1 MLANA
6 TLLAADNSLTD
17 DTIISRVLLGKTDE
31 YEILIRRY
39 NNLLYKTAK
48 GILTEET
55 DVEDVMQEAYIR
67 GYEKLHQFRKEARFS
82 TWLTRI
88 LINCALQQLSKL
100 KGHPVLSLDVLERN
114 DINSLQEA
122 PDETGVDAAVGINLK
137 KALEAAINQLPE
149 KYRVVFILREVQQTS
164 SADVAEIIGI
174 SEDNVKIRLHRAK
187 LMLKDMLR
195 SEASSLEIF
204 EFHASRCALIAKR
217 VMSAIE
223 RIHSA

>member
-6 TLLAADNSLTD
+6 TLLAADISLTD
-17 DTIISRVLLGKTDE
+17 DAIISRVLLGKTDE

-48 GILTEET
+48 GILTEEN

-67 GYEKLHQFRKEARFS
+67 GYEKLHQFRKEARFP

-100 KGHPVLSLDVLERN
+100 KGRQLLSLDVLERN
-114 DINSLQEA
+114 DINSLQETQ
-122 PDETGVDAAVGINLK
+122 DESIDPAVGENLK
-137 KALEAAINQLPE
+137 KALEAAINHLPE
-149 KYRVVFILREVQQTS
+149 KYRLVFILREVEHTS
-164 SADVAEIIGI
+164 VTDVAEIIGI

-187 LMLKDMLR
+187 VMLKDMLR

-217 VMSAIE
+217 VMSSIE
-223 RIHSA
+223 RVRSA